1 MEASLKL
8 VVFFTLLLSSGMLFS
23 DVPTMVEAQQK
34 KLKCKTD
41 EDCVRQCATDLHVCT
56 PAGYCAC
63 AGSNP
68 ECC

>member
-8 VVFFTLLLSSGMLFS
+8 VVFFTLFLASGMLFS
-23 DVPTMVEAQQK
+23 DAATMIEGQQK
-34 KLKCKTD
+34 KLKCKTK
-41 EDCVRQCATDLHVCT
+41 EDCVRQCTTTFHVCT

-68 ECC
+68 NCC

>member
-8 VVFFTLLLSSGMLFS
+8 VVFFTLFLASG
-23 DVPTMVEAQQK
+23 QQK
-34 KLKCKTD
+34 KLKCKTK
-41 EDCVRQCATDLHVCT
+41 EDCVRQCTSTFHVCT

-68 ECC
+68 NCC

>member
-8 VVFFTLLLSSGMLFS
+8 VVFFTLFLSSGMLFS
-23 DVPTMVEAQQK
+23 D
-34 KLKCKTD
+34 LKCKTD
-41 EDCVRQCATDLHVCT
+41 EDCVRQCTTDLHVCT
-56 PAGYCAC
+56 PAGYCVC